1 MKMII
6 AAVVAFMYI
15 TGIAGAQ
22 SGIDR
27 VLQSVEA
34 ENLTLKAERELMIA
48 KGETFHTG
56 YYPAN
61 PEVSYSLLFGENA
74 VAGDKEEF
82 GISQSFEFPT
92 VYFNKLELAKK
103 QQTLLAVEFN
113 DFRRNIL
120 YKAGG
125 LCYRIIRAN
134 QSNNELAR
142 RLRIAEDVKTA
153 FDTKYKA
160 GDIGVLDL
168 NKSDMNLLKAQTE
181 FDLNLIERTKLL
193 TDLRAMNGGKTIALP
208 DTVYPKRVVEVY
220 FDQSFGKSSKSNP
233 YLKQLRAEIEVSR
246 VQADVT
252 SSSSYP
258 KINIGFRNVNEA
270 GFNFSG
276 FAAGISI
283 PLYENI
289 NKTDAAELQVK
300 AAEIKLESYLSEYET
315 ELKASYEKVRSLSK
329 SVKKFREMFGA
340 LDNTELLRRSL
351 ELGNISTLEY
361 FLELEYYS
369 DMKDRFLD
377 LELEFNLALGELFK
391 YEL

>member
-1 MKMII
+1 MKNII
-6 AAVVAFMYI
+6 AAVVAFMFI

-48 KGETFHTG
+48 KGKTFRTG
-56 YYPAN
+56 YYPSN
-61 PEVSYSLLFGENA
+61 TEVSYSKLFGENA

-82 GISQSFEFPT
+82 GVSQSFEFPT

-103 QQTLLAVEFN
+103 QQTLLAGEFN

-120 YKAGG
+120 YKTAG
-125 LCYRIIRAN
+125 LYYRIIHAN

-142 RLRIAEDVKTA
+142 RLRIAEDVKAA
-153 FDTKYKA
+153 FEIKYRA

-181 FDLNLIERTKLL
+181 FDLNAIERAKLL
-193 TDLRAMNGGKTIALP
+193 TDLRAMNGGKTIELA
-208 DTVYPKRVVEVY
+208 DTVFPKRVVEVY
-220 FDQSFGKSSKSNP
+220 FDQAFGKSSKSNP
-233 YLKQLRAEIEVSR
+233 YLKQLHAQIEVSR

-258 KINIGFRNVNEA
+258 KINLGFRNVNEG

-289 NKTDAAELQVK
+289 NKTDAAELHVK

-315 ELKASYEKVRSLSK
+315 EMKAAYEKVRSMSK

-340 LDNTELLRRSL
+340 LDNTELLRQSL

-369 DMKDRFLD
+369 DMK
-377 LELEFNLALGELFK
+377 
-391 YEL
+391 